1 MEQGLMLALLL
12 VTANLDT
19 LLLAAVW
26 HSDGRRITWQEAGIL
41 ILTTSLMTGL
51 ALLLGQCGSGLWS
64 ATAAKRI
71 SALLL
76 VGMGL
81 WMLLD
86 WLRQLGETAAETAP
100 KKGRGG
106 MVSTLLLGLAL
117 GANNSGL
124 GLAAGLAGISPVW
137 AVLGNAVVT
146 LAALA
151 LGGCLAG
158 RWLGK
163 VLGDWQVPI
172 SGALLIVMG
181 ALAGI

>member
-41 ILTTSLMTGL
+41 TLTTSLMTGL

-64 ATAAKRI
+64 VTAAKRI
-71 SALLL
+71 SA
-76 VGMGL
+76 
-81 WMLLD
+81 
-86 WLRQLGETAAETAP
+86 
-100 KKGRGG
+100 
-106 MVSTLLLGLAL
+106 LLLGLAL

>member
-41 ILTTSLMTGL
+41 TLTTSLMTGL

-64 ATAAKRI
+64 VTAAKRI

-100 KKGRGG
+100 K
-106 MVSTLLLGLAL
+106 L

>member
-41 ILTTSLMTGL
+41 TLTTSLMTGL

-64 ATAAKRI
+64 VTAAKRI

-76 VGMGL
+76 V
-81 WMLLD
+81 
-86 WLRQLGETAAETAP
+86 
-100 KKGRGG
+100 
-106 MVSTLLLGLAL
+106 
-117 GANNSGL
+117 
-124 GLAAGLAGISPVW
+124 PVW

>member
-41 ILTTSLMTGL
+41 TLTTSLMTGL

-64 ATAAKRI
+64 VTAAKRI

-100 KKGRGG
+100 KNPHSLASG
-106 MVSTLLLGLAL
+106 LLLGLAL

-172 SGALLIVMG
+172 SGALLILMG

>member
-19 LLLAAVW
+19 LLLSAVW
-26 HSDGRRITWQEAGIL
+26 HSGGRRVTWGESGL
-41 ILTTSLMTGL
+41 LTLTTSLMTGL
-51 ALLLGQCGSGLWS
+51 ALLLGRCGSGFWS
-64 ATAAKRI
+64 VTAAKRL

-76 VGMGL
+76 AGMGL

-86 WLRQLGETAAETAP
+86 WLRRLGETTAEAATKE
-100 KKGRGG
+100 GRQ
-106 MVSTLLLGLAL
+106 SLLATLLLGLAL

-124 GLAAGLAGISPVW
+124 GLAAGLAGISPVA
-137 AVLGNAVVT
+137 AVIGNAAVT

-151 LGGCLAG
+151 LGGCVAG
-158 RWLGK
+158 KRLSKLLGN
-163 VLGDWQVPI
+163 WQMPI
-172 SGALLIVMG
+172 SGALLILMG

>member
-1 MEQGLMLALLL
+1 MEHGLMLSLLL
-12 VTANLDT
+12 VSANLDT
-19 LLLAAVW
+19 LLLSAIW
-26 HSDGRRITWQEAGIL
+26 HSGGRRVTGREYAL
-41 ILTTSLMTGL
+41 LALTTSLMTGL
-51 ALLLGQCGSGLWS
+51 ALLAGQWGGGLWS
-64 ATAAKRI
+64 VTAAKRL

-86 WLRQLGETAAETAP
+86 WLRKWGETAAETVRQPHSLA
-100 KKGRGG
+100 
-106 MVSTLLLGLAL
+106 STLLLGLAL

-124 GLAAGLAGISPVW
+124 GLAAGLAGISPVA
-137 AVLGNAVVT
+137 AVIGNAVIT

-172 SGALLIVMG
+172 SGALLIIMG

>member
-41 ILTTSLMTGL
+41 TLTTSLMTGL

-64 ATAAKRI
+64 VTAAKRI

-86 WLRQLGETAAETAP
+86 WLRQLGEWDWRRDWQASP
-100 KKGRGG
+100 
-106 MVSTLLLGLAL
+106 L
-117 GANNSGL
+117 SGQC
-124 GLAAGLAGISPVW
+124 W
-137 AVLGNAVVT
+137 AT
-146 LAALA
+146 PSS
-151 LGGCLAG
+151 
-158 RWLGK
+158 RWLPWPWAA
-163 VLGDWQVPI
+163 VSP
-172 SGALLIVMG
+172 
-181 ALAGI
+181 AGGWARYWETGRCQSPERCSL